1 MHLKRYILFAED
13 VDYFSW
19 ELNMFRFIHTADIHL
34 DSPLRGLEAH
44 EDAPVEEIR
53 GATRKAFDNLV
64 ELAIEERVQFVLIA
78 GDLYDGDWKDYN
90 TGLFFVERMAR
101 LGKAGIRVLLVSGN
115 HDAAS
120 QITRVMPLPDNVTL
134 LSGKK
139 PQSVKL
145 DEYGVIVH
153 GQSYQ
158 SRSEFTNIAAGY
170 PAAVSGSFNIGL
182 LHTALT
188 GREGHEP
195 YAPCS
200 LDDLRSKGY
209 DYWAL
214 GHVHSREVVAQD
226 PMMLFP
232 GNIQGRHIKETGA
245 RGATLVTVDDHIIT
259 AVEEHELDVVRW
271 SVCRIDLSVCEGSD
285 ELYDAVRTAMAR
297 EQGRADGRVCVLR
310 LQLEGSTSIHAE
322 LHSRPAQWLEE
333 FRGIAVGLGDIW
345 LEKVVLKTRRKRN
358 LEEIVGADTP
368 QAELLQRIEKLDF
381 GSAELYTQ
389 VPEIASLRSKLPVEL
404 LDEDSLLGAS
414 VTDVDALRQ
423 EVKELLIAKL
433 ILHGEES

>member
-1 MHLKRYILFAED
+1 
-13 VDYFSW
+13 
-19 ELNMFRFIHTADIHL
+19 MFRFIHTADIHL

-64 ELAIEERVQFVLIA
+64 ELAIEERVEFVLIA

-145 DEYGVIVH
+145 DECGVIVH

-158 SRSEFTNIAAGY
+158 SRSELANIAASY
-170 PAAVSGSFNIGL
+170 PAAVSGYFNIGL

-214 GHVHSREVVAQD
+214 GHVHTREVVAQD
-226 PMMLFP
+226 PMILFP
-232 GNIQGRHIKETGA
+232 GNIQGRHIRETGA
-245 RGATLVTVDDHIIT
+245 RGATLVTVADHVIT
-259 AVEEHELDVVRW
+259 DVEEHELDVVRW
-271 SVCRIDLSVCEGSD
+271 SVCRIDLSVCEGRD
-285 ELYDAVRTAMAR
+285 KLYDAVRTAMER
-297 EQGRADGRVCVLR
+297 EQGLADGRVCVLR

-345 LEKVVLKTRRKRN
+345 LEKVVLKTSRKRS

-368 QAELLQRIEKLDF
+368 QAELLQSIENLDF
-381 GSAELYTQ
+381 GSEELYTQ
-389 VPEIASLRSKLPVEL
+389 VPELVSLRSKLPVEL
-404 LDEDSLLGAS
+404 LDEESLLGNSAP
-414 VTDVDALRQ
+414 DVGALRQ

-433 ILHGEES
+433 ILHGEEP